1 MKRLRHRAKPE
12 APTWL
17 ISRSPEETHDLGF
30 QIAQDLRVPGV
41 VLLRGALGTGKTTL
55 ARGIACGLGLD
66 DPTAVSSPSFTLV
79 NIYQGRCPIYHVD
92 LYRVQTERDLETV
105 GIDEFL
111 GERGITI
118 VEWGERITFPLR
130 NDIVVELEDAG
141 GETRR
146 LRIIKGS
153 SSGKKIS
160 RPASK
165 DSMSSRNRRQRK

>member
-1 MKRLRHRAKPE
+1 M
-12 APTWL
+12 T
-17 ISRSPEETHDLGF
+17 
-30 QIAQDLRVPGV
+30 
-41 VLLRGALGTGKTTL
+41 
-55 ARGIACGLGLD
+55 
-66 DPTAVSSPSFTLV
+66 
-79 NIYQGRCPIYHVD
+79 YQGRCPIYHVD
-92 LYRVQTERDLETV
+92 LYRVQSERDLETV
-105 GIDEFL
+105 GVDEFL

-141 GETRR
+141 GEMRR

-165 DSMSSRNRRQRK
+165 DSVSSRNRRQRK

>member
-1 MKRLRHRAKPE
+1 MKTSCPRAKRE
-12 APTWL
+12 APAWR
-17 ISRSPEETHDLGF
+17 ISRSPDETQDLGF

-55 ARGIACGLGLD
+55 ARGIARGLGLN
-66 DPTAVSSPSFTLV
+66 DPTLVSSPSFTLV

-92 LYRVQTERDLETV
+92 LYRVQTDRDLESV

-118 VEWGERITFPLR
+118 VEWGERIRFPLR

-141 GETRR
+141 GDTRR
-146 LRIIKGS
+146 LRIIKGR
-153 SSGKKIS
+153 SSGKKTLRAGSNDPIRS
-160 RPASK
+160 R
-165 DSMSSRNRRQRK
+165 RGRQRE